1 MTDDVIKS
9 ATLKAPLERVWTAIT
24 DPPEF
29 GAWFGAEWDTPFTL
43 GETASG
49 RIVPTK
55 VDADVAASQRPFA
68 GTPLTL
74 HIDELEPMRRF
85 AFRWTPSPESQA
97 LTTVAFELAEGPGGV
112 ELTITEAGFDALEP
126 NLRDAAREQNDGG
139 WEAQTRLIA
148 RYLDVA

>member
-9 ATLKAPLERVWTAIT
+9 TTLDAPLERVWMAIT

-29 GAWFGAEWDTPFTL
+29 GAWFGAEWDTPFTV
-43 GETASG
+43 GEIASG
-49 RIVPTK
+49 RIVPTA
-55 VDADVAASQRPFA
+55 VDAEVAASQQPFA
-68 GTPLTL
+68 GTPLAL

-85 AFRWTPSPESQA
+85 AFRWNPSPESQA
-97 LTTVAFELAEGPGGV
+97 LTTVIFELAEATRGV
-112 ELTITEAGFDALEP
+112 ELTITESGFDALEP

-148 RYLDVA
+148 RYLDAG